1 MRRTLPAV
9 ALGLATIVGL
19 ATPALAEDTT
29 TTTPSTRP
37 ARTEQAIHL
46 SCHEVTVDD
55 SKPAIHCEWDAFEG
69 AAGYRVVA
77 TVRRGAKGSFVIR
90 RTEATSFTRKDVKP
104 GHYNFVV
111 QALGEDKKPVARSNR
126 EQVVVER
133 AARNAA

>member
-29 TTTPSTRP
+29 TTTPSR
-37 ARTEQAIHL
+37 AEQAIHL
-46 SCHEVTVDD
+46 SCHEVTVDA
-55 SKPAIHCEWDAFEG
+55 SKPAIHCEWDVFDG

-111 QALGEDKKPVARSNR
+111 QALGDDKKPAARSNR

-133 AARNAA
+133 AARTAR